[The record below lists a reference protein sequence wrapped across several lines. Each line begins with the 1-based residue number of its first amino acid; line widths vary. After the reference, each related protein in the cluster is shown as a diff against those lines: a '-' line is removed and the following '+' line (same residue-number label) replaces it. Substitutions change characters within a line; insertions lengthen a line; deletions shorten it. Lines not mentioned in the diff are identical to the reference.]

1 MDECCMLVNNNGSK
15 ENCETTE
22 NQLKTA
28 VLDLIKRGRNL
39 REQITLLSGDLNY
52 VLKEKQPP
60 SPPSGG
66 KGEKDAL
73 RPRITPVKDDLKVVG
88 NTIDDCEAAINDIRG
103 RLWA

>member
-1 MDECCMLVNNNGSK
+1 MDECCMLAGNGGG
-15 ENCETTE
+15 NACCGTTE

-60 SPPSGG
+60 PLPSDD
-66 KGEKDAL
+66 KVEKDASQS
-73 RPRITPVKDDLKVVG
+73 RITPIKDDLKVVG
-88 NTIDDCEAAINDIRG
+88 NTMDDCEAAINDIRG